1 MKNKIPQ
8 VSIIITNYNY
18 MSHNRVHKSNIT
30 DHYPLDFLLQCLDRS
45 EHKILKR
52 NLKFLSSKGK
62 QCFLTSLRS
71 KIEDIKSI
79 PDVNSQCMLLINNII
94 SVLDEYAPK

>member
-1 MKNKIPQ
+1 MCDI
-8 VSIIITNYNY
+8 
-18 MSHNRVHKSNIT
+18 RVHKTDIT
-30 DHYPLDFLLQCLDRS
+30 DHYPIEFRFQCLNRS

-52 NLKFLSSKGK
+52 NLKFLSSKEK

-79 PDVNSQCMLLINNII
+79 PDANSQCMQLNNNII
-94 SVLDEYAPK
+94 SVLDEYAPKKPLKDN